1 MSIFDSLFG
10 HKKEEQKEEEQKED
24 KVNLTKQIDTLVL
37 VIENL
42 GLLNKEKIIEKLDK
56 LQVEY
61 DKNLIKRLSISE
73 DKEKL
78 SALYKYLEKDNLSFG
93 KESINSL
100 RKQLEFISSNNS
112 LTQDNMIEEM
122 LNVTEKYINKYKSI
136 IEELNNSIKTFEMAK
151 PTYADKIAMIDS
163 FTKLYKENELGYP
176 INLEEKVEDR
186 QRSLKNL
193 KYGGYGEEE
202 LKSFISR
209 CKNTITD
216 KTNKGWTTK
225 EILDFI
231 DENIY
236 TPLLSRYNQDLEQ
249 LEIRISRLQ
258 NGEYK
263 ENERKRKQDE
273 IILDF
278 NEHYGHNI
286 TPEIFKEKYKNELL
300 VIDKVGYPKDAIKE
314 FEEEIDDIITRAAIK
329 GQTNISTVVDIKNVF
344 DKYVIKYSKAKDT
357 LERNIRK
364 VERTILSNEEKERRK
379 EALQE
384 NFKLT
389 LSAKKLSERLEIML
403 NTLKK
408 LNFSSIEI
416 AEFKKSCEDKI
427 TNASL
432 STDMLED
439 LNELFEEKL
448 TSTEENLENYIE
460 ILIANLKTLPSGGY
474 GENAI
479 SEFRKET
486 DKVLETKL
494 LNKDKK
500 EKIKTIYERYKNNYL
515 TNKEIFTKW
524 KEERIKSYS
533 GTDLENYALELDN
546 EISYMLSLSTSE
558 LNDYYEED
566 DKKKREA
573 GEKHNLMVILKSLAK
588 DEYQKTNNK
597 RLYEKRLEDIT
608 NGKLPY
614 SPEKVAEKKEQ
625 LETLAL
631 FSEEDIP
638 EDERIYSTIDY
649 IDSTLYKQISS
660 IDGVIPKK

>member
-10 HKKEEQKEEEQKED
+10 HKKEEQKED

-286 TPEIFKEKYKNELL
+286 TPEIFREKYKNELL

-314 FEEEIDDIITRAAIK
+314 FEEEIDDIITRATIK

-389 LSAKKLSERLEIML
+389 LSAKELSERLEIML

-432 STDMLED
+432 ST
-439 LNELFEEKL
+439 
-448 TSTEENLENYIE
+448 
-460 ILIANLKTLPSGGY
+460 
-474 GENAI
+474 
-479 SEFRKET
+479 
-486 DKVLETKL
+486 
-494 LNKDKK
+494 
-500 EKIKTIYERYKNNYL
+500 
-515 TNKEIFTKW
+515 
-524 KEERIKSYS
+524 
-533 GTDLENYALELDN
+533 
-546 EISYMLSLSTSE
+546 
-558 LNDYYEED
+558 
-566 DKKKREA
+566 
-573 GEKHNLMVILKSLAK
+573 LATVSFK
-588 DEYQKTNNK
+588 
-597 RLYEKRLEDIT
+597 
-608 NGKLPY
+608 
-614 SPEKVAEKKEQ
+614 
-625 LETLAL
+625 
-631 FSEEDIP
+631 
-638 EDERIYSTIDY
+638 
-649 IDSTLYKQISS
+649 
-660 IDGVIPKK
+660 

>member
-10 HKKEEQKEEEQKED
+10 HKKEEQKEN

-56 LQVEY
+56 LPVEY

-193 KYGGYGEEE
+193 KYGGYGEEK

-216 KTNKGWTTK
+216 KKNKGWTTK

-258 NGEYK
+258 SGEYK
-263 ENERKRKQDE
+263 ENERKRKQEE

-286 TPEIFKEKYKNELL
+286 TPEIFREKYKNELL
-300 VIDKVGYPKDAIKE
+300 VIDNVGYPKDAIKE
-314 FEEEIDDIITRAAIK
+314 FEEEIDDIITRATIK

-416 AEFKKSCEDKI
+416 AAFKKSCEDKI

-515 TNKEIFTKW
+515 TNKEIFNKW

-533 GTDLENYALELDN
+533 GTDLENYVLELDN

>member
-10 HKKEEQKEEEQKED
+10 HKKEEQKED

-78 SALYKYLEKDNLSFG
+78 SALYKYLEKDNLSYG

-112 LTQDNMIEEM
+112 LTQNNMIEEM

-176 INLEEKVEDR
+176 INLEEKVEER

-300 VIDKVGYPKDAIKE
+300 VIDNVGYPKDAIKE
-314 FEEEIDDIITRAAIK
+314 FEEEIDDIITRATIK

-416 AEFKKSCEDKI
+416 AAFKKSCEDKI

-479 SEFRKET
+479 SEFRKEA

-524 KEERIKSYS
+524 KEERIKSYF

-625 LETLAL
+625 LETQAL

>member
-10 HKKEEQKEEEQKED
+10 HKKEEQKED

-56 LQVEY
+56 LPVEY

-258 NGEYK
+258 SGEYK
-263 ENERKRKQDE
+263 ENERKRKQEE

-286 TPEIFKEKYKNELL
+286 TPEIFREKYKNELL
-300 VIDKVGYPKDAIKE
+300 VIDNVGYPKDAIKE
-314 FEEEIDDIITRAAIK
+314 FEEEIDDIITRATIK

-357 LERNIRK
+357 L
-364 VERTILSNEEKERRK
+364 
-379 EALQE
+379 
-384 NFKLT
+384 
-389 LSAKKLSERLEIML
+389 
-403 NTLKK
+403 
-408 LNFSSIEI
+408 
-416 AEFKKSCEDKI
+416 
-427 TNASL
+427 
-432 STDMLED
+432 
-439 LNELFEEKL
+439 
-448 TSTEENLENYIE
+448 
-460 ILIANLKTLPSGGY
+460 
-474 GENAI
+474 
-479 SEFRKET
+479 
-486 DKVLETKL
+486 
-494 LNKDKK
+494 
-500 EKIKTIYERYKNNYL
+500 
-515 TNKEIFTKW
+515 
-524 KEERIKSYS
+524 
-533 GTDLENYALELDN
+533 
-546 EISYMLSLSTSE
+546 
-558 LNDYYEED
+558 
-566 DKKKREA
+566 
-573 GEKHNLMVILKSLAK
+573 
-588 DEYQKTNNK
+588 
-597 RLYEKRLEDIT
+597 
-608 NGKLPY
+608 
-614 SPEKVAEKKEQ
+614 
-625 LETLAL
+625 
-631 FSEEDIP
+631 
-638 EDERIYSTIDY
+638 
-649 IDSTLYKQISS
+649 
-660 IDGVIPKK
+660 

>member
-10 HKKEEQKEEEQKED
+10 HKKEEQKEE
-24 KVNLTKQIDTLVL
+24 KVNLTKKIDTLVL

-42 GLLNKEKIIEKLDK
+42 GLLNKEEIIEKLDK

-122 LNVTEKYINKYKSI
+122 LNVTEKYINKYKNI

-416 AEFKKSCEDKI
+416 AAFKKSCEDKI

>member
-10 HKKEEQKEEEQKED
+10 HKKEEQKED

-78 SALYKYLEKDNLSFG
+78 SALYKYLEKDNLSYG

-112 LTQDNMIEEM
+112 LTQNNMIEEM

-300 VIDKVGYPKDAIKE
+300 VIDNVGYPKDAIKE
-314 FEEEIDDIITRAAIK
+314 FEEEIDDIITRATIK

-416 AEFKKSCEDKI
+416 AAFKKSCEDKI

-479 SEFRKET
+479 SEFRKEA

-524 KEERIKSYS
+524 KEERIKSYF
-533 GTDLENYALELDN
+533 GTDLENYVLELDN

>member
-10 HKKEEQKEEEQKED
+10 HKKEEQKEE

-122 LNVTEKYINKYKSI
+122 LNVTEKYINKYKNI

-357 LERNIRK
+357 LEKNIRK

-416 AEFKKSCEDKI
+416 AAFKKSCEDKI

-479 SEFRKET
+479 SEIRKET

-597 RLYEKRLEDIT
+597 RLYEKRLEDIK

>member
-10 HKKEEQKEEEQKED
+10 HKKEEQKED

-56 LQVEY
+56 LPVEY

-100 RKQLEFISSNNS
+100 KKQLEFISSNNS

-216 KTNKGWTTK
+216 KKNKGWTTK

-258 NGEYK
+258 SGEYK
-263 ENERKRKQDE
+263 ENERKRKQEE

-286 TPEIFKEKYKNELL
+286 TPEIFREKYKNELL
-300 VIDKVGYPKDAIKE
+300 VIDNVGYPKDAIKE
-314 FEEEIDDIITRAAIK
+314 FEEEIDDIITRATIK

-416 AEFKKSCEDKI
+416 AAFKKSCEDKI

-533 GTDLENYALELDN
+533 GTDLENYVLELDN

-597 RLYEKRLEDIT
+597 RLYEKRLKDIT

>member
-10 HKKEEQKEEEQKED
+10 HKKEEQKED

-56 LQVEY
+56 LPVEY

-258 NGEYK
+258 SGEYK
-263 ENERKRKQDE
+263 ENERKRKQEE

-286 TPEIFKEKYKNELL
+286 TPEIFREKYKNELL
-300 VIDKVGYPKDAIKE
+300 VIDNVGYPKDAIKE
-314 FEEEIDDIITRAAIK
+314 FEEEIDDIITRATIK

-416 AEFKKSCEDKI
+416 AAFKKSCEDKI

-494 LNKDKK
+494 LNRDKK

-533 GTDLENYALELDN
+533 GTDLENYVLELDN

-597 RLYEKRLEDIT
+597 RLYEKRLKDIT

>member
-10 HKKEEQKEEEQKED
+10 HKKEEQKED
-24 KVNLTKQIDTLVL
+24 KVNLTKQIYTLVL

-122 LNVTEKYINKYKSI
+122 LNVTEKYINKYKNI

-286 TPEIFKEKYKNELL
+286 TPEIFREKYKNELL

-314 FEEEIDDIITRAAIK
+314 FEEEIDDIITRATIK

-364 VERTILSNEEKERRK
+364 VERTTLSNEEKERRK

>member
-10 HKKEEQKEEEQKED
+10 HKKEEQKED

-56 LQVEY
+56 LPVEY

-216 KTNKGWTTK
+216 KKNKGWTTK

-258 NGEYK
+258 SGEYK
-263 ENERKRKQDE
+263 ENERKRKQEE

-286 TPEIFKEKYKNELL
+286 TPEIFREKYKNELL
-300 VIDKVGYPKDAIKE
+300 VIDNVGYPKDAIKE
-314 FEEEIDDIITRAAIK
+314 FEEEIDDIITRATIK

-364 VERTILSNEEKERRK
+364 VERTILSNEEKGRRK

-416 AEFKKSCEDKI
+416 AAFKKSCEDKI

-533 GTDLENYALELDN
+533 GTDLENYVLELDN

-597 RLYEKRLEDIT
+597 RLYEKRLKDIT

>member
-10 HKKEEQKEEEQKED
+10 HKKEEQKED
-24 KVNLTKQIDTLVL
+24 KVNLTKKIDTLVL

-78 SALYKYLEKDNLSFG
+78 SALYKYLENDNLSFG
-93 KESINSL
+93 EESINSL

-258 NGEYK
+258 SGEYK
-263 ENERKRKQDE
+263 ENERKRKQEE

-286 TPEIFKEKYKNELL
+286 TPEIFREKYKNELL
-300 VIDKVGYPKDAIKE
+300 VIDNVGYPKDAIKE
-314 FEEEIDDIITRAAIK
+314 FEEEIDDIITRATIK

-416 AEFKKSCEDKI
+416 ATFKKSCEDKI

-479 SEFRKET
+479 SEFRKEA

-524 KEERIKSYS
+524 KEQRIKSYS
-533 GTDLENYALELDN
+533 GTDLENYVLELDN
-546 EISYMLSLSTSE
+546 EISHMLSLSISE
-558 LNDYYEED
+558 LNEYYEED

-597 RLYEKRLEDIT
+597 RLYEKRLKDIT

>member
-10 HKKEEQKEEEQKED
+10 HKKEEQKED

-42 GLLNKEKIIEKLDK
+42 GLLNKEEIIEKLDK

-286 TPEIFKEKYKNELL
+286 TPEIFREKYKNELL

-364 VERTILSNEEKERRK
+364 VERTILLNEEKERRK

-389 LSAKKLSERLEIML
+389 LSAKELSERLEIML

-416 AEFKKSCEDKI
+416 AAFKKSCEDKI

>member
-10 HKKEEQKEEEQKED
+10 HKKEEQKED

-56 LQVEY
+56 LPVEY

-258 NGEYK
+258 SGEYK
-263 ENERKRKQDE
+263 ENERKRKQEE

-286 TPEIFKEKYKNELL
+286 TPEIFREKYKNELL
-300 VIDKVGYPKDAIKE
+300 VIDNVGYPKDAIKE
-314 FEEEIDDIITRAAIK
+314 FEEEIDDIITRATIK

-416 AEFKKSCEDKI
+416 AAFKKSCEDKI

-533 GTDLENYALELDN
+533 GTDLENYVLELDN

-597 RLYEKRLEDIT
+597 RLYEKRLKDIT

>member
-10 HKKEEQKEEEQKED
+10 HKKEEQKEEKE
-24 KVNLTKQIDTLVL
+24 KVDLTKQIDTLVL
-37 VIENL
+37 IIENL

-61 DKNLIKRLSISE
+61 DKSLIKRLTISE

-93 KESINSL
+93 EEATSSL
-100 RKQLEFISSNNS
+100 RKQLELISSNDS
-112 LTQDNMIEEM
+112 LTKDKMIEEM

-136 IEELNNSIKTFEMAK
+136 IEDLNKSRKTFEMTK

-186 QRSLKNL
+186 QRNLKNL

-263 ENERKRKQDE
+263 EIERKRKQDE

-286 TPEIFKEKYKNELL
+286 TPEVFREKYKNELL
-300 VIDKVGYPKDAIKE
+300 VIDNVGYQKDAIKE
-314 FEEEIDDIITRAAIK
+314 FEEECEDIITRATIK

-344 DKYVIKYSKAKDT
+344 DKYVIRYSKAKDT

-364 VERTILSNEEKERRK
+364 VERSILSNEEKERRK

-389 LSAKKLSERLEIML
+389 LSAKPLSERLEIML

-408 LNFSSIEI
+408 LNLPNAEI
-416 AEFKKSCEDKI
+416 VAFKDSCEEKI
-427 TNASL
+427 TNAST

-439 LNELFEEKL
+439 LNNLFEEKL

-479 SEFRKET
+479 SEFRREAE
-486 DKVLETKL
+486 KVIETKL

-500 EKIKTIYERYKNNYL
+500 EQIKTIYERFKNNYL

-524 KEERIKSYS
+524 KEERIESYS
-533 GTDLENYALELDN
+533 GTDLDSYVIELDK
-546 EISYMLSLSTSE
+546 EIKHMLSLSVSE

-566 DKKKREA
+566 DKKKREV

-597 RLYEKRLEDIT
+597 RLYEKRLEDIK

-660 IDGVIPKK
+660 INGTTTKK

>member
-10 HKKEEQKEEEQKED
+10 HKKEEQKEN

-56 LQVEY
+56 LPVEY

-193 KYGGYGEEE
+193 KYGGYGEEK

-216 KTNKGWTTK
+216 KKNKGWTTK

-258 NGEYK
+258 SGEYK
-263 ENERKRKQDE
+263 ENERKRKQEE

-286 TPEIFKEKYKNELL
+286 TPEIFREKYKNELL
-300 VIDKVGYPKDAIKE
+300 VIDNVGYPKDAIKE
-314 FEEEIDDIITRAAIK
+314 FEEEIDDIITRATIK

-416 AEFKKSCEDKI
+416 ATFKKSCEDKI

-533 GTDLENYALELDN
+533 GTDLENYVLELDN

-597 RLYEKRLEDIT
+597 RLYEKRLKDIT

>member
-10 HKKEEQKEEEQKED
+10 HKKEEQKED

-56 LQVEY
+56 LPVEY

-258 NGEYK
+258 TGEYK

-286 TPEIFKEKYKNELL
+286 TPEIFREKYKNELL
-300 VIDKVGYPKDAIKE
+300 VIDNVGYPKDAIKE
-314 FEEEIDDIITRAAIK
+314 FEEEIDDIITRATIK

-416 AEFKKSCEDKI
+416 AAFKKSCEDKI

-479 SEFRKET
+479 SEFRKEA

-533 GTDLENYALELDN
+533 GTDLENYVLELDN

-597 RLYEKRLEDIT
+597 RLYEKRLEDIK

>member
-10 HKKEEQKEEEQKED
+10 HKKEEQKED

-56 LQVEY
+56 LPVEY

-202 LKSFISR
+202 LNSFISR

-258 NGEYK
+258 SGEYK
-263 ENERKRKQDE
+263 ENERKRKQEE

-286 TPEIFKEKYKNELL
+286 TPEIFREKYKNELL
-300 VIDKVGYPKDAIKE
+300 VIDNVGYPKDAIKE
-314 FEEEIDDIITRAAIK
+314 FEEEIDDIITRATIK

-416 AEFKKSCEDKI
+416 AAFKKSCEDKI

-533 GTDLENYALELDN
+533 GTDLENYVLELDN

-597 RLYEKRLEDIT
+597 RLYEKRLKDIT

-625 LETLAL
+625 LETIAL

>member
-10 HKKEEQKEEEQKED
+10 HKKEEQKED

-61 DKNLIKRLSISE
+61 DQNLIKRLSISE

-314 FEEEIDDIITRAAIK
+314 FEEEIDDIITRATIK

-389 LSAKKLSERLEIML
+389 LSAKELSERLEIML

-416 AEFKKSCEDKI
+416 AAFKKSCEDKI

-566 DKKKREA
+566 DQKKREA

>member
-10 HKKEEQKEEEQKED
+10 HKKEEQKED

-78 SALYKYLEKDNLSFG
+78 SALYKYLEKDNLSYG

-112 LTQDNMIEEM
+112 LTQNNMIEEM

-176 INLEEKVEDR
+176 INLEEKVEER

-193 KYGGYGEEE
+193 KYGGYGEKE

-300 VIDKVGYPKDAIKE
+300 VIDNVGYPKDAIKE
-314 FEEEIDDIITRAAIK
+314 FEEEIDDIITRATIK

-416 AEFKKSCEDKI
+416 AAFKKSCEDKI

-479 SEFRKET
+479 SEFRKEA

>member
-10 HKKEEQKEEEQKED
+10 HKKEEQKED
-24 KVNLTKQIDTLVL
+24 KVNLTKKIDTLVL

-56 LQVEY
+56 LPVEY

-216 KTNKGWTTK
+216 KKNKGWTTK

-258 NGEYK
+258 SGEYK
-263 ENERKRKQDE
+263 ENERKRKQEE

-286 TPEIFKEKYKNELL
+286 TPEIFREKYKNELL
-300 VIDKVGYPKDAIKE
+300 VIDNVGYPKDAIKE
-314 FEEEIDDIITRAAIK
+314 FEEEIDDIITRATIK

-416 AEFKKSCEDKI
+416 AAFKKSCEDKI

-515 TNKEIFTKW
+515 TNKGIFTKW

-533 GTDLENYALELDN
+533 GTDLENYVLELDN

-597 RLYEKRLEDIT
+597 RLYEKRLKDIT

>member
-10 HKKEEQKEEEQKED
+10 HKKEEQKED

-56 LQVEY
+56 LPVEY

-122 LNVTEKYINKYKSI
+122 LNVTEKYINKYKNI

-209 CKNTITD
+209 CKNIITD
-216 KTNKGWTTK
+216 KKNKGWTTK

-258 NGEYK
+258 SGEYK
-263 ENERKRKQDE
+263 ENERKRKQEE

-286 TPEIFKEKYKNELL
+286 TPEIFREKYKNELL
-300 VIDKVGYPKDAIKE
+300 VIDNVGYPKDAIKE
-314 FEEEIDDIITRAAIK
+314 FEEEIDDIITRATIK

-416 AEFKKSCEDKI
+416 AAFKKSCEDKI

-533 GTDLENYALELDN
+533 GTDLENYVLELDN

-597 RLYEKRLEDIT
+597 RLYEKRLKDIT

-625 LETLAL
+625 LETIAL

>member
-10 HKKEEQKEEEQKED
+10 HKKEEQKED

-56 LQVEY
+56 LPVEY

-300 VIDKVGYPKDAIKE
+300 VIDNVGYPKDAIKE
-314 FEEEIDDIITRAAIK
+314 FEEEIDDIITRATIK

-416 AEFKKSCEDKI
+416 AAFKKSCEDKI

-533 GTDLENYALELDN
+533 GTDLENYVLELDN

-597 RLYEKRLEDIT
+597 RLYEKRLKDIT

>member
-10 HKKEEQKEEEQKED
+10 HKKEEQKED

-78 SALYKYLEKDNLSFG
+78 SALYKYLEKDNLSYG

-112 LTQDNMIEEM
+112 LTQDNRIEEM

-176 INLEEKVEDR
+176 INLEDKVEER

-286 TPEIFKEKYKNELL
+286 TPEIFREKYKNELL

-314 FEEEIDDIITRAAIK
+314 FEEEIDDIITRATIK

-364 VERTILSNEEKERRK
+364 VERTMLSNEEKERRK

-416 AEFKKSCEDKI
+416 AAFKKSCEDKI

-432 STDMLED
+432 STDMIED

-479 SEFRKET
+479 SEFRKEA

-533 GTDLENYALELDN
+533 GTDLENYVLELDN

>member
-10 HKKEEQKEEEQKED
+10 HKKEEQKED

-61 DKNLIKRLSISE
+61 DQNLIKRLSISE

-286 TPEIFKEKYKNELL
+286 TPEIFREKYKNELL

-432 STDMLED
+432 STDILED

>member
-10 HKKEEQKEEEQKED
+10 HKKEEQKED

-78 SALYKYLEKDNLSFG
+78 SALYKYLEKDNLSYG

-112 LTQDNMIEEM
+112 LTQDNRIEEM

-314 FEEEIDDIITRAAIK
+314 FEEEIDDIITRATIK

-432 STDMLED
+432 STDILED

-625 LETLAL
+625 LETQAL

>member
-10 HKKEEQKEEEQKED
+10 HKKEEQKED

-176 INLEEKVEDR
+176 INLEDKVEER

-286 TPEIFKEKYKNELL
+286 TPEIFREKYKNELL

-314 FEEEIDDIITRAAIK
+314 FEEEIDDIITRATIK

-364 VERTILSNEEKERRK
+364 VERTMLSNEEKERRK

-416 AEFKKSCEDKI
+416 AAFKKSCEDKI

-479 SEFRKET
+479 SEFRKEA

-533 GTDLENYALELDN
+533 GTDLENYVLELDN

-614 SPEKVAEKKEQ
+614 SPEKVEEKKEQ

>member
-10 HKKEEQKEEEQKED
+10 HKKEEQKED

-112 LTQDNMIEEM
+112 LTQDNRIEEM

-314 FEEEIDDIITRAAIK
+314 FEEEIDDIITRATIK

-416 AEFKKSCEDKI
+416 AAFKKSCEDKI

-479 SEFRKET
+479 SEFRKEA

-533 GTDLENYALELDN
+533 GTDLENYVLELDN

-625 LETLAL
+625 LETQAL

>member
-10 HKKEEQKEEEQKED
+10 HKKEEQKED
-24 KVNLTKQIDTLVL
+24 KVNLTKKIDTLVL

-56 LQVEY
+56 LPVEY

-258 NGEYK
+258 SGEYK
-263 ENERKRKQDE
+263 ENERKRKQEE

-286 TPEIFKEKYKNELL
+286 TPEIFREKYKNELL
-300 VIDKVGYPKDAIKE
+300 VIDNEGYPKDAIKE
-314 FEEEIDDIITRAAIK
+314 FEEEIDDIITRATIK

-416 AEFKKSCEDKI
+416 AAFKKSCEDKI

-533 GTDLENYALELDN
+533 GTDLENYVLELDN

-597 RLYEKRLEDIT
+597 RLYEKRLKDIT

>member
-10 HKKEEQKEEEQKED
+10 HKKEEQKED

-42 GLLNKEKIIEKLDK
+42 GLLNKEEIIEKLDK

-314 FEEEIDDIITRAAIK
+314 FEEEIDDIITRATIK

-364 VERTILSNEEKERRK
+364 VERTILLNEEKERRK

-389 LSAKKLSERLEIML
+389 LSAKELSERLEIML

-416 AEFKKSCEDKI
+416 AAFKKSCEDKI

>member
-10 HKKEEQKEEEQKED
+10 HKKEEQKED

-56 LQVEY
+56 LSVEY

-216 KTNKGWTTK
+216 KKNKGWTTK

-258 NGEYK
+258 SGEYK
-263 ENERKRKQDE
+263 ENERKRKQEE

-286 TPEIFKEKYKNELL
+286 TPEIFREKYKNELL
-300 VIDKVGYPKDAIKE
+300 VIDNVGYPKDAIKE
-314 FEEEIDDIITRAAIK
+314 FEEEIDDIITRATIK

-416 AEFKKSCEDKI
+416 AAFKKSCEDKI

-533 GTDLENYALELDN
+533 GTDLENYVLELDN

-597 RLYEKRLEDIT
+597 RLYEKRLKDIT

>member
-10 HKKEEQKEEEQKED
+10 HKKEEQKED

-112 LTQDNMIEEM
+112 LTQDNRIEEM

-364 VERTILSNEEKERRK
+364 VERTTLSNEEKERRK

-416 AEFKKSCEDKI
+416 AAFKKSCEDKI

-479 SEFRKET
+479 SEFRKEA

-597 RLYEKRLEDIT
+597 RLYEKRLEDIA

>member
-10 HKKEEQKEEEQKED
+10 HKKEEQKED

-42 GLLNKEKIIEKLDK
+42 GLLNKEIIIEKLDK
-56 LQVEY
+56 LPVEY

-258 NGEYK
+258 SGEYK
-263 ENERKRKQDE
+263 ENERKRKQEE

-286 TPEIFKEKYKNELL
+286 TPEIFREKYKNELL
-300 VIDKVGYPKDAIKE
+300 VIDNVGYPKDAIKE
-314 FEEEIDDIITRAAIK
+314 FEEEIDDIITRATIK

-416 AEFKKSCEDKI
+416 AAFKKSCEDKI

-533 GTDLENYALELDN
+533 GTDLENYVLELDN

-597 RLYEKRLEDIT
+597 RLYEKRLKDIT

>member
-10 HKKEEQKEEEQKED
+10 HKKEEQKED

-56 LQVEY
+56 LPVEY

-163 FTKLYKENELGYP
+163 FAKLYKENELGYP

-216 KTNKGWTTK
+216 KKNKGWTTK

-258 NGEYK
+258 SGEYK
-263 ENERKRKQDE
+263 ENERKRKQEE

-286 TPEIFKEKYKNELL
+286 TPEIFREKYKNELL
-300 VIDKVGYPKDAIKE
+300 VIDNVGYPKDAIKE
-314 FEEEIDDIITRAAIK
+314 FEEEIDDIITRATIK

-416 AEFKKSCEDKI
+416 ASFKKSCEDKI

-533 GTDLENYALELDN
+533 GTDLENYVLELDN

-597 RLYEKRLEDIT
+597 RLYEKRLKDIT

>member
-10 HKKEEQKEEEQKED
+10 HKKEEQKED

-56 LQVEY
+56 LPVEY

-258 NGEYK
+258 SGEYK
-263 ENERKRKQDE
+263 ENERKRKQEE

-286 TPEIFKEKYKNELL
+286 TPEIFREKYKNELL
-300 VIDKVGYPKDAIKE
+300 VIDNVGYPKDAIKE
-314 FEEEIDDIITRAAIK
+314 FEEEIDDIITRATIK

-364 VERTILSNEEKERRK
+364 VERTILSNEEKGRRK

-416 AEFKKSCEDKI
+416 AAFKKSCEDKI
-427 TNASL
+427 TNVSL

-533 GTDLENYALELDN
+533 GTDLENYVLELDN

-597 RLYEKRLEDIT
+597 RLYEKRLKDIT

>member
-10 HKKEEQKEEEQKED
+10 HKKEEQKED

-78 SALYKYLEKDNLSFG
+78 SALYKYLEKDNLSYG

-286 TPEIFKEKYKNELL
+286 TPEIFREKYKNELL

-314 FEEEIDDIITRAAIK
+314 FEEEIDDIITRATIK

-364 VERTILSNEEKERRK
+364 VERTMLSNEEKERRK

-416 AEFKKSCEDKI
+416 AAFKKSCEDKI

-479 SEFRKET
+479 SEFRKEA

-533 GTDLENYALELDN
+533 GTDLENYVLELDN

-625 LETLAL
+625 LETQAL

>member
-10 HKKEEQKEEEQKED
+10 HKKEEQKED

-389 LSAKKLSERLEIML
+389 LSAKELSERLEIML

-416 AEFKKSCEDKI
+416 AAFKKSFEDKI

>member
-10 HKKEEQKEEEQKED
+10 HKKEEQKED

-112 LTQDNMIEEM
+112 LTQDDMIEEM

-136 IEELNNSIKTFEMAK
+136 IEELNNSIKTFEMAN

-286 TPEIFKEKYKNELL
+286 TPEIFREKYKNELL
-300 VIDKVGYPKDAIKE
+300 VIDNVGYLKDAIKE
-314 FEEEIDDIITRAAIK
+314 FEEEIDDIITRATIK

-416 AEFKKSCEDKI
+416 AAFKKSCEDKI

-533 GTDLENYALELDN
+533 GTDLENYVLELDN

-597 RLYEKRLEDIT
+597 RLYEKRLKDIT

-625 LETLAL
+625 LETIAL